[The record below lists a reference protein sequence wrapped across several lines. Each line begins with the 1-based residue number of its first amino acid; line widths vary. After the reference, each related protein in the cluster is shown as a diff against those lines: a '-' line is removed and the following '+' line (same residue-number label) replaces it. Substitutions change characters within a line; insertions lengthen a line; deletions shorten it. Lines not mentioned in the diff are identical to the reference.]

1 MYHSLFHDFTS
12 SIHEI
17 LYLVILSWVSLSTAK
32 QETDKPICNP
42 AQILKIWKFVI
53 TVVIVTGQFAIRE
66 GPPPTLKS
74 LESRPPGSIEPHL
87 SPQHPWLDKR
97 ATWAVHPSVPAM
109 SGHPSQA
116 LDPMSIMIIH
126 LHQHHIQHP
135 HDHHHIS
142 PHPVHYRQR
151 NSLWRSRSSRNQE
164 VKDDRHQHCRRFAA
178 ARHPVILFY
187 HFQQLLHYIIVITA
201 YSWLVFQNHNRFKS
215 LMGKERLA
223 TELSKRCLEGRL
235 LEPTVHYG

>member
-1 MYHSLFHDFTS
+1 MYHSLFHNFTS
-12 SIHEI
+12 SFHEI

-42 AQILKIWKFVI
+42 AQILKISTFVI
-53 TVVIVTGQFAIRE
+53 TVVIITGQFAIRE

-116 LDPMSIMIIH
+116 LDPMSVMIIH

-135 HDHHHIS
+135 HDYHLILIITGRGIPCGAGEAVATKKWKMIVTNTVAVSLLLVILSFCFIIS
-142 PHPVHYRQR
+142 SNYCII
-151 NSLWRSRSSRNQE
+151 SLSSLPTAGWSSR
-164 VKDDRHQHCRRFAA
+164 
-178 ARHPVILFY
+178 
-187 HFQQLLHYIIVITA
+187 IITVSKA
-201 YSWLVFQNHNRFKS
+201 WWEKS
-215 LMGKERLA
+215 G
-223 TELSKRCLEGRL
+223 
-235 LEPTVHYG
+235 